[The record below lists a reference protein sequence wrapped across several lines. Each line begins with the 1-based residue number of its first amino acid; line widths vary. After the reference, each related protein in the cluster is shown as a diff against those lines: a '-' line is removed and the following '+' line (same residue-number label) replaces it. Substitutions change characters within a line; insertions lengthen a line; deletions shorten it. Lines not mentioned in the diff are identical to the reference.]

1 MESSSF
7 PIPVVYRRKAV
18 EATPLNFAEFGQVI
32 SAKPDDT
39 EFSPYEDAQLQLH
52 RGVPRFYIMH
62 LQKRELNF
70 HTITHH
76 ASVTQCLGSVGG
88 DVWYLGVSRPSI
100 LNEDE
105 ITTAS
110 AQAKKVVRSKC
121 QHYYVPPHPD
131 DLRVF
136 RISGSKFVK
145 LHTGTWHAGPL
156 FDVKAMDFYNLEL
169 SDTNVADHTVHD
181 YRKENGVVFLIE

>member
-1 MESSSF
+1 MWQADSF
-7 PIPVVYRRKAV
+7 DFSITQEPLLRVSILLFLWINRPVFINDCLIDVGDFLA
-18 EATPLNFAEFGQVI
+18 
-32 SAKPDDT
+32 S
-39 EFSPYEDAQLQLH
+39 
-52 RGVPRFYIMH
+52 RFYIMH

-169 SDTNVADHTVHD
+169 SDTNV
-181 YRKENGVVFLIE
+181 RN